1 MNYNFLKPL
10 VVVFGLLA
18 FISCD
23 KDYITVG
30 GDIIGGENFN
40 SIPGEEFDVKVFNQ
54 RTGPVQTNNLPIN
67 QIGIYNSPFFGKTE
81 ANFVTQLELAE
92 VNPTLD
98 VDNIVVDSVVMNV
111 PYVSKIKTNTDGKT
125 EYELLDVNGSG
136 AIDLSVY
143 RNDYE
148 ILSLS
153 PDPNDNFQV
162 GARYYSNESA
172 KFENAK
178 LGLDAVNNYGDYRLN
193 DHYNPLKP
201 QEFESENVKFLPSN
215 KAIKFYKFEEVKAG
229 NPYEIT
235 YKKTTTV
242 ESTIAPALR
251 LHLNKDYFRK
261 NIVEASS
268 DKLQTNIAFKKYFK
282 GLYLKVAEKANGVG
296 SLLSLDFKKGNVTIY
311 YTERKEVKDSKGVVL
326 GYDKPRKTIVMN
338 MTGNTLNLYNNSP
351 SSQYLDFVSL
361 ANNPQYLF
369 LKGGEGSFVYI
380 DLFSNATK
388 LTELKGKNVLLTD
401 ASITLTV
408 NSAIMGASPHPM
420 RLYLY
425 DVENET
431 VISDY
436 NLDSSLN
443 SSDTKL
449 NKSIFGGIL
458 TEVKTNDVVTK
469 RYYKFRITDF
479 VNRILKGTQ
488 KNVRLGLA
496 VSESINDPNM
506 SFIETQISHNGKL
519 TKKVPRAS
527 VYNPLGTVLY
537 GATGDDNRVKFVIN
551 YATKK

>member
-67 QIGIYNSPFFGKTE
+67 QIGIYNSPYFGKTE

-92 VNPTLD
+92 VNPTFGE
-98 VDNIVVDSVVMNV
+98 NIVVDSVVMNV
-111 PYVSKIKTNTDGKT
+111 PYVSKIKTNADGKT

-162 GARYYSNESA
+162 GARYYSNQNSI
-172 KFENAK
+172 FDNAK
-178 LGLDAVNNYGDYRLN
+178 LGLSVSNNYGDYRLN
-193 DHYNPLKP
+193 DRYNFLKP
-201 QEFESENVKFLPSN
+201 DQYQHENVSFLPS
-215 KAIKFYKFEEVKAG
+215 KKDIVFYKFESRKVGEK
-229 NPYEIT
+229 PYEIT
-235 YKKTTTV
+235 YDKTTTV
-242 ESTIAPALR
+242 ESRVAPAMR
-251 LHLNKDYFRK
+251 IHLNSDYFLN
-261 NIVEASS
+261 NIIKASS
-268 DKLQTNIAFKKYFK
+268 DKLLTNIAFKKYFK
-282 GLYLKVAEKANGVG
+282 GLFLKVKEKANGTG
-296 SLLSLDFKKGNVTIY
+296 SMMSLDFKKGNVTIY
-311 YTERKEVKDSKGVVL
+311 YREDKIVKDKDGVVL
-326 GYDKPRKTIVMN
+326 GNDKPRKTLVMN
-338 MTGNTLNLYNNSP
+338 MTGNSLNLYNNVY
-351 SSQYLDFVSL
+351 SSAYSSFNSLDPMPQSL
-361 ANNPQYLF
+361 Y
-369 LKGGEGSFVYI
+369 LKGGEGSFVYV
-380 DLFSNATK
+380 DLFTDTAKLDLLKSKNVF
-388 LTELKGKNVLLTD
+388 LTE
-401 ASITLTV
+401 ASITFTV
-408 NSAIMGASPHPM
+408 NSTAMGTTTHPL

-436 NLDSSLN
+436 NLDATAN
-443 SSDTKL
+443 PSDIKT
-449 NKSIFGGIL
+449 NKSVFGGIL

-496 VSESINDPNM
+496 VSESINDPSM
-506 SFIETQISHNGKL
+506 SFIETQISHHGKL